1 MKFVRAVLVVSA
13 EALPVK
19 ASEPYPVY
27 SQLSTDTVTSTAEY
41 LFKGIHSRGHSFQ
54 HYSGRPHDFSQERS
68 YCGRGRMIYL
78 SIS

>member
-27 SQLSTDTVTSTAEY
+27 SQLSTDTRHSDLY
-41 LFKGIHSRGHSFQ
+41 GGIF
-54 HYSGRPHDFSQERS
+54 
-68 YCGRGRMIYL
+68 I
-78 SIS
+78 